1 MHWRDREIDEMV
13 GKNKIVKKK
22 KHGIGTR
29 ACRRC
34 RSTHGLIRKYGLN
47 YCRRCMREVAKEIGF
62 KKYR

>member
-1 MHWRDREIDEMV
+1 MV
-13 GKNKIVKKK
+13 GKDKIVKKK

-34 RSTHGLIRKYGLN
+34 RSTHGLIRKYDLN

-62 KKYR
+62 KKYM